1 MYRIIRDVLVQ
12 ERGSEDSMAKNFV
25 EKMKSS
31 ISQNVLH
38 IENDIQNALSKLSKL
53 EPYFWGL
60 LPMFSQNKN

>member
-1 MYRIIRDVLVQ
+1 MYRTIRDVLVQ

-31 ISQNVLH
+31 VSQNVLH

-53 EPYFWGL
+53 EPYF
-60 LPMFSQNKN
+60 